1 MKRLKLFMIIAA
13 ALFSCA
19 PTASAQTPGPQFWRR
34 ATCEPIEPRTR
45 LENLDQRYSTV
56 IVKGFTRVTTIDLRG
71 IRVDAV
77 EMHQPGR
84 SESAK
89 GLVIALREGGDRPND
104 NRAFIDYEEI
114 DPLLGAIDSLSR
126 IDESSTKLTGFEARY
141 QTHGDLEMVSFRQT
155 NRGTAVTLT
164 TGICEKAT
172 VTMSLDE
179 FGKFKAMIQE
189 AKARIDELR

>member
-1 MKRLKLFMIIAA
+1 MKRLKLFVIITT
-13 ALFSCA
+13 ALLSL
-19 PTASAQTPGPQFWRR
+19 TVSASAQTPGPQFWRR
-34 ATCEPIEPRTR
+34 ATCEPLEPRTR

-56 IVKGFTRVTTIDLRG
+56 IIKGFTRVTSIELRG

-77 EMHQPGR
+77 EMHEPGR
-84 SESAK
+84 GESTK

-104 NRAFIDYEEI
+104 NRAFVDYEEI
-114 DPLLGAIDSLSR
+114 APLLAAIDSLNR
-126 IDESSTKLTGFEARY
+126 VDESSTKLTGFEARY

-164 TGICEKAT
+164 TGICEKQT

-189 AKARIDELR
+189 AKARIDELN